1 MLFEDTFR
9 GKWHGYRPSLLGKKL
24 LDHVLFI
31 VWSLFVSS
39 NIQCEWSGRSKHH
52 PQQWC
57 SVRPIQTRKSLMN
70 HLAHDNGKALNLI
83 KIPFYLSSIDWLI
96 AGAWSASENI
106 GLETLYFFPKS
117 WIMIPCCVYLWR
129 QFFRDGIDRWI
140 NYSFHFFYKPNGLD
154 YKHSDETLFLDIVY
168 RNKFNE
174 VIESEIE
181 ATCMA
186 RLQHVSTLV
195 CVFF

>member
-1 MLFEDTFR
+1 MAYSKWCRFLKMLFEDTFR

-57 SVRPIQTRKSLMN
+57 SVRPSQTGKSLMN

-83 KIPFYLSSIDWLI
+83 KIPFLSLFHRLVNRWCLVCFWEYWFGNAI
-96 AGAWSASENI
+96 
-106 GLETLYFFPKS
+106 FFSK
-117 WIMIPCCVYLWR
+117 
-129 QFFRDGIDRWI
+129 
-140 NYSFHFFYKPNGLD
+140 KLD
-154 YKHSDETLFLDIVY
+154 YDPLLCLPVKAIFQRRNWSLNKLFISFFLQT
-168 RNKFNE
+168 KWP
-174 VIESEIE
+174 
-181 ATCMA
+181 
-186 RLQHVSTLV
+186 RL
-195 CVFF
+195 